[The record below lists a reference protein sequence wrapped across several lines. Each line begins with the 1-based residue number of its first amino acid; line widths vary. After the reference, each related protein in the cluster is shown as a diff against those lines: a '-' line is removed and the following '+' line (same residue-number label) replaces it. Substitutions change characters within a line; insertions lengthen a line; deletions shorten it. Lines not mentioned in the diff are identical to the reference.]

1 MSTKEELA
9 IQMAHHSAIR
19 SMQRIVEEQAP
30 ASPEDEARAGVQQM
44 LDAGNVLVVTGAG
57 VSTDSGIPDYRG
69 PNGSLQRHRPMTY
82 QEFRYRPEARQR
94 YWARGYVGWRHMDK
108 AEPNQIHHRL
118 ARWEQEGK
126 ITGIITQN
134 VDGLHQQAGSQRVI
148 PVHGDL
154 STVRCLNCGFSEDRR
169 DFDLRLEAANKGYL
183 EAVEIDP
190 SAVNPDGDVELP
202 QYLIDQ
208 FVMVRCLN
216 CDSYALKPD
225 VVYFGESV
233 PAERKELM
241 TALEAES
248 SSLLVLGSSLAVM
261 SGYKVLLNFVK
272 RELPVALITNGHV
285 RGEQKATWRW
295 RVPLETA
302 LSQLDKIK

>member
-1 MSTKEELA
+1 MSSKEELS

-30 ASPEDEARAGVQQM
+30 PTPEAEALEGVKQI
-44 LDAGNVLVVTGAG
+44 LAAGNVLVVTGAG

-108 AEPNQIHHRL
+108 TEPNQIHRRL
-118 ARWEQEGK
+118 VQWEREGK
-126 ITGIITQN
+126 ISGIITQN

-154 STVRCLNCGFSEDRR
+154 STVRCLNCGFSENRR
-169 DFDLRLEAANKGYL
+169 DFDVRLEAANKGYI

-190 SAVNPDGDVELP
+190 AAVNPDGDVELP

-241 TALEAES
+241 TALEEES

-295 RVPLETA
+295 RIPLDQA
-302 LSQLDKIK
+302 LSQLD

>member
-1 MSTKEELA
+1 MSTPEELS

-19 SMQRIVEEQAP
+19 SMQRIVQEQAE
-30 ASPEDEARAGVQQM
+30 ADPEPVARDGVQSL
-44 LDAGNVLVVTGAG
+44 LDAGKVLVVTGAG

-94 YWARGYVGWRHMDK
+94 YWARGFVGWRHMDK
-108 AEPNQIHHRL
+108 AKPNDIHRRL
-118 ARWEQEGK
+118 VQWEREGR
-126 ITGIITQN
+126 ISGIITQN
-134 VDGLHQQAGSQRVI
+134 VDGLHQQAGSRRVV

-154 STVRCLNCGFSEDRR
+154 SIVRCLDCGYSENRQQ
-169 DFDLRLEAANKGYL
+169 FDARLQAANVGYL

-202 QYLIDQ
+202 QYLVDR
-208 FVMVRCLN
+208 FVMVHCMN
-216 CDSYALKPD
+216 CGSEVLKPD

-233 PAERKELM
+233 PAERKEAM
-241 TALEAES
+241 HALESES

-261 SGYKVLLNFVK
+261 SGYRILLDFVK
-272 RELPVALITNGHV
+272 RGLPVALVTNGHV
-285 RGEQKATWRW
+285 RGEEKATWRW
-295 RVPLETA
+295 RVPLDHA
-302 LSQLDKIK
+302 LSQLR